1 MSRSSHSRRW
11 TTEQLHQHTLL
22 GQQLQRT
29 HARAA
34 QTLIQLAR
42 LHPGQAQFE
51 RVRHE
56 LVDVVHSL
64 GLLIACCETIRASA
78 FRPKFK
84 VINVIFV
91 PACDFCL
98 ANPKSRQPEDEN
110 SLETDPGL
118 GIQVEAL
125 LRLTAL
131 TALHCAEQ
139 RCSSPHNL
147 KKSSPS
153 LSDLNKILLREQRYL
168 KSLDRWPVPDLK
180 VSHDF
185 GEICKRC
192 GHRVGKTPLRGTGET
207 VDVSRSPMLEST

>member
-1 MSRSSHSRRW
+1 MSRSSYSRRW

-22 GQQLQRT
+22 GRQLQRT

-42 LHPGQAQFE
+42 LRPVQAQFE

-64 GLLIACCETIRASA
+64 DLLIACCETIRASA

-98 ANPKSRQPEDEN
+98 ANPKSQPDDEN
-110 SLETDPGL
+110 SLEPDPGL

-131 TALHCAEQ
+131 TALQCAEQ
-139 RCSSPHNL
+139 RCSSPL
-147 KKSSPS
+147 
-153 LSDLNKILLREQRYL
+153 I
-168 KSLDRWPVPDLK
+168 
-180 VSHDF
+180 
-185 GEICKRC
+185 
-192 GHRVGKTPLRGTGET
+192 
-207 VDVSRSPMLEST
+207 